1 MVNLDSTPAIRQY
14 MALKN
19 EGFAHRLNEDGI
31 IDSICLS
38 CFRTVVT
45 TSDEVESSEHELK
58 HHCDQLTRHNA
69 GPGEDFERT
78 DQA

>member
-1 MVNLDSTPAIRQY
+1 

-19 EGFAHRLNEDGI
+19 EGFAHRLNEDGT

-58 HHCDQLTRHNA
+58 HDCDRLRDIIA

>member
-1 MVNLDSTPAIRQY
+1 

-19 EGFAHRLNEDGI
+19 EGFAHRLNEDGT

-45 TSDEVESSEHELK
+45 TSDEVELPEHELK
-58 HHCDQLTRHNA
+58 HKCEPLHDTGHQTYEH
-69 GPGEDFERT
+69 T
-78 DQA
+78 